1 MEATDLTLKVKEMS
15 KEIKKLNN
23 TIKEL
28 KVSRDQWK
36 RKSME
41 HKSRADKLEDK
52 FIRLKEN
59 INKVLSEF
67 V

>member
-1 MEATDLTLKVKEMS
+1 
-15 KEIKKLNN
+15 
-23 TIKEL
+23 
-28 KVSRDQWK
+28 
-36 RKSME
+36 ME